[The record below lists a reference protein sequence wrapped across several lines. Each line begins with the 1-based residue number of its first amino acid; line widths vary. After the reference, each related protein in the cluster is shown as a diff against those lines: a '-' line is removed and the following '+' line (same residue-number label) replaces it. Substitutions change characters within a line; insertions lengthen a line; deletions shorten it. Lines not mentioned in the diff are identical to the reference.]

1 MPYDFPPFEKLFNNF
16 KKQLKNRRFSAIIP
30 LGEFATSSPKT
41 KLRSM
46 PMKSYRRT
54 LYLAEASMIAALYLL
69 FTLLTWQFAS
79 GVIQLRL
86 SEALAVLP
94 YFTPAAIPGLTV
106 GCLLANLISGC
117 APWDVVFGTLAT
129 LLGAVFAW
137 LLRKRALLVPIPNIL
152 SNTLIIPFV
161 LRYVYGAPD
170 ALPFL
175 FLSIGAS
182 EILSSGLLGVG
193 LLFLLRPYASR
204 IFRNLKKTS
213 EKEQP
218 K

>member
-1 MPYDFPPFEKLFNNF
+1 
-16 KKQLKNRRFSAIIP
+16 
-30 LGEFATSSPKT
+30 
-41 KLRSM
+41 
-46 PMKSYRRT
+46 MKSYRRT

-182 EILSSGLLGVG
+182 EILSSGLLGFG

-204 IFRNLKKTS
+204 IFRNLKKPS